1 MRIMKSFFALVMT
14 MVLIIVLLAGCG
26 AAQSTCPRIGDR
38 APDFTF
44 VGMDGKD
51 VSLSAFAGKP
61 VVINTWNLNCV
72 ECKREMP
79 FFQEVY
85 AANSARGLVVLSVN
99 TLDGIGTST
108 KDFLAKSGYTFTVLY
123 DKNQDIY
130 KKFCC
135 PKCADPYSFFVA
147 ADGTMKSFKI
157 GGFTSKDELMIEV
170 NKILPAY

>member
-1 MRIMKSFFALVMT
+1 MKFFIPFVLATVLV
-14 MVLIIVLLAGCG
+14 IIPLAGCG
-26 AAQSTCPRIGDR
+26 TSQSPCPKIGDR

-44 VGMDGKD
+44 VGMDGQN

-72 ECKREMP
+72 ECKHEMP
-79 FFQEVY
+79 FFQEIY

-99 TLDGIGTST
+99 TLDGIGIST
-108 KDFLAKSGYTFTVLY
+108 KDFLAKNGYTFTVLY

-135 PKCADPYSFFVA
+135 PKCADPYTFFVA
-147 ADGTMKSFKI
+147 PDGTMKSFRI
-157 GGFTSKDELMIEV
+157 GGFSSKDELMIEV
-170 NKILPAY
+170 NKILPAP